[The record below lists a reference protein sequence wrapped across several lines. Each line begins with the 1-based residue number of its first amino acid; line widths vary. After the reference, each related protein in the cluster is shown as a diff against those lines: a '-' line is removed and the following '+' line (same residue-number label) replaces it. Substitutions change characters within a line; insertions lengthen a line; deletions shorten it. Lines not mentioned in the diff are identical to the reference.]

1 MVVNGGLIIVSW
13 RFFRGI
19 SWGPPAAQMAS
30 KAGYGPKSLI
40 TLRAATG
47 EGGSSWAASR
57 GKQPLMMLS
66 H

>member
-1 MVVNGGLIIVSW
+1 MVND
-13 RFFRGI
+13 RI
-19 SWGPPAAQMAS
+19 SSGPPPAAQMAS

-47 EGGSSWAASR
+47 EGGGSGVQ
-57 GKQPLMMLS
+57 GKATSDDGEPLMFK